1 MDRRTFLATAPV
13 AALPVAATAATAPDM
28 SVLVE
33 AVMSAVVPHRG
44 GFVAF
49 EAEALQA
56 LCEASG
62 VEWAEHWAYRH
73 RKT

>member
-13 AALPVAATAATAPDM
+13 AALPVAATAATAPDK

-33 AVMSAVVPHRG
+33 AVMSAIVHRG
-44 GFVAF
+44 SFVAV

-56 LCEASG
+56 HCEGSG
-62 VEWAEHWAYRH
+62 ARH
-73 RKT
+73 TANTR

>member
-13 AALPVAATAATAPDM
+13 AALPVAATAATSPDIA
-28 SVLVE
+28 VLVE
-33 AVMSAVVPHRG
+33 AVMSAIVHRG
-44 GFVAF
+44 SFVAV

-62 VEWAEHWAYRH
+62 ARH
-73 RKT
+73 TANTR

>member
-13 AALPVAATAATAPDM
+13 AALPVAASATSPDIA
-28 SVLVE
+28 VLVE

-44 GFVAF
+44 GFVAV

-62 VEWAEHWAYRH
+62 IEWAEHWAYRH

>member
-1 MDRRTFLATAPV
+1 MADFLASAPV
-13 AALPVAATAATAPDM
+13 AALPVAATATVAPDM
-28 SVLVE
+28 AVFIE

-44 GFVAF
+44 GFVAV

-73 RKT
+73 RKP